1 MRLSDKFGRFAHICV
16 VVMKNTLLHFA
27 LLAGLAMM
35 PLLGGN
41 AFADQALDVEVD
53 HSRMLTVQANPG
65 AVIVGNPSI
74 ADVSLHLDKVFVHG
88 RSFGQTNLIILDQ
101 KGDPI
106 AQFDLM
112 VKHTA
117 ESALSLYAGGPGGVG
132 RKSYTCWPLC
142 ESEMQTGDLTIYS
155 DGMIKTNMAKTKFAT
170 GEESSEAKAPAAA
183 Q

>member
-1 MRLSDKFGRFAHICV
+1 
-16 VVMKNTLLHFA
+16 MKNILLHFA
-27 LLAGLAMM
+27 LLAGFAMA
-35 PLLGGN
+35 PFLGGT
-41 AFADQALDVEVD
+41 ALAGQALDIEID
-53 HSRMLTVQANPG
+53 HSRMLTMQANPS

-74 ADVSLHLDKVFVHG
+74 ADVSLHLDKLFVHG

-101 KGDPI
+101 KGEPI

-117 ESALSLYAGGPGGVG
+117 QSALSLYGGTDAGVS

-142 ESEMQTGDLTIYS
+142 ESEMQTGDNFIYN
-155 DGMIKTNMAKTKFAT
+155 DGIIKGNSAKTKFAT
-170 GEESSEAKAPAAA
+170 GEETAEAKAPAAA

>member
-1 MRLSDKFGRFAHICV
+1 
-16 VVMKNTLLHFA
+16 MKNTLLHFA
-27 LLAGLAMM
+27 LLAGLAVA
-35 PLLGGN
+35 PFLGGN
-41 AFADQALDVEVD
+41 AFADQTLDIEVD
-53 HSRMLTVQANPG
+53 QSRMLTVQANPG

-101 KGDPI
+101 NGEPI
-106 AQFDLM
+106 AQFDLI

-117 ESALSLYAGGPGGVG
+117 ESALTLYESTPVAGVT
-132 RKSYTCWPLC
+132 RHSYSCWPLC
-142 ESEMQTGDLTIYS
+142 ESEMAVGDDFPYT
-155 DGMIKTNMAKTKFAT
+155 DGVIKGNSSKTKFAT